1 MRASVILKLKTSKE
15 LPKAIHFS
23 SYSLKFQPF
32 EEEWGQERVRS
43 RPSEMTNL
51 SFKYANQNQI
61 FNIFKERPTLSHLF

>member
-32 EEEWGQERVRS
+32 EEEWG
-43 RPSEMTNL
+43 
-51 SFKYANQNQI
+51 
-61 FNIFKERPTLSHLF
+61 